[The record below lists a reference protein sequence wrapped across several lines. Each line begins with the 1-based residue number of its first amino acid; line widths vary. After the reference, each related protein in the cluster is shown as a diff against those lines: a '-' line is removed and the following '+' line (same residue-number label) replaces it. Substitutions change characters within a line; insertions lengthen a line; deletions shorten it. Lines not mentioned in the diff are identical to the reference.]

1 MLEICC
7 GDIESVIA
15 AAKGGADRVE
25 LCSALSEGGLTPSIG
40 LIKAA
45 VNIPGIRV
53 HVLIRPRNG
62 DFLYND
68 TERDIMISDIEAA
81 RKAGAHGVVIG
92 ALTPDGDIDIDTC
105 SSLINAADGMDV
117 TFHRAFD
124 VCRNPEEAL
133 ETIIKL
139 GCTRILTSG
148 QMPSAIEG
156 TAILRRLNE
165 LASGRIILLAGAG
178 VSSGNAKDIIIQ
190 TGIRELHASARST
203 VSSAMR
209 FRNSQVSMG
218 NKDSD
223 EYSRLITDADIV
235 KQLSEIV
242 HS

>member
-7 GDIESVIA
+7 GDIESVVA
-15 AAKGGADRVE
+15 AANGGADRVE

-68 TERDIMISDIEAA
+68 TERDIMISDIKAA
-81 RKAGAHGVVIG
+81 HAAGAHGVVIG

-124 VCRNPEEAL
+124 VCRNPEDAL
-133 ETIIKL
+133 ETIITL

-156 TAILRRLNE
+156 TATLRRLNE

-178 VSSGNAKDIIIQ
+178 VSSDNAKDIISQ
-190 TGIRELHASARST
+190 TGISELHASARIT
-203 VSSAMR
+203 VPSAMR
-209 FRNSQVSMG
+209 FRNSHVSMG
-218 NKDSD
+218 KKDSD
-223 EYSRLITDADIV
+223 EYSRLITDTGIV

>member
-156 TAILRRLNE
+156 TATLRRLNE

-190 TGIRELHASARST
+190 TGISELHASARST

>member
-15 AAKGGADRVE
+15 AANGGADRVE

-45 VNIPGIRV
+45 VNIQGIRV

-156 TAILRRLNE
+156 TATLRRLNE

>member
-133 ETIIKL
+133 ETIIRL

-156 TAILRRLNE
+156 TATLRRLNE

>member
-92 ALTPDGDIDIDTC
+92 SLTPDGDIDIDTC

-156 TAILRRLNE
+156 TATLCRLNE

-218 NKDSD
+218 NKGSD

>member
-92 ALTPDGDIDIDTC
+92 ALTPDGDINIDTC

-156 TAILRRLNE
+156 TATLRRLNE

>member
-156 TAILRRLNE
+156 TATLRKLNE

-190 TGIRELHASARST
+190 TGISELHASARST

>member
-92 ALTPDGDIDIDTC
+92 ALTPDGDINIDTC

-156 TAILRRLNE
+156 TATLRRLNE

-178 VSSGNAKDIIIQ
+178 GSSGNAKDIIIQ